1 MVKRSAQTF
10 AIALLFA
17 ATIAPVVH
25 AFSHGSKSVSGAP
38 VVVAVF
44 GSDPEPSSPDVVHS
58 ILALLG
64 LA

>member
-1 MVKRSAQTF
+1 MVKRSAQSF

-17 ATIAPVVH
+17 TTIAPVVH
-25 AFSHGSKSVSGAP
+25 GFSLGSKSGAP
-38 VVVAVF
+38 VVVAVS
-44 GSDPEPSSPDVVHS
+44 GPDPAPPSPGVVHS

>member
-10 AIALLFA
+10 ALALLFA

-25 AFSHGSKSVSGAP
+25 GFSLGSKTVSGAP
-38 VVVAVF
+38 VVVAVS
-44 GSDPEPSSPDVVHS
+44 GSDPEPSSPGMVHS

>member
-17 ATIAPVVH
+17 ATVAPVVH
-25 AFSHGSKSVSGAP
+25 GFSLGSKSPSGGH
-38 VVVAVF
+38 VVVAVS
-44 GSDPEPSSPDVVHS
+44 GTDPEPSSPGVVHS

>member
-25 AFSHGSKSVSGAP
+25 GFSHGSKSGAP
-38 VVVAVF
+38 VVVAVS
-44 GSDPEPSSPDVVHS
+44 GTDPEPSSPGMVHS

>member
-25 AFSHGSKSVSGAP
+25 GFSIGSKADAP
-38 VVVAVF
+38 VVMAVS
-44 GSDPEPSSPDVVHS
+44 GPDPEPPSPGVVHS

>member
-1 MVKRSAQTF
+1 MVKRSGQTF

-25 AFSHGSKSVSGAP
+25 GFSLGSKTVSGAP
-38 VVVAVF
+38 VVVAVS
-44 GSDPEPSSPDVVHS
+44 GSDPEPSSPGMVHS

>member
-25 AFSHGSKSVSGAP
+25 GFSLGSKSVSGAH
-38 VVVAVF
+38 VVVAVS
-44 GSDPEPSSPDVVHS
+44 GPDPEPSSPDVVHS
-58 ILALLG
+58 MLAWLG

>member
-1 MVKRSAQTF
+1 MVKRSGQTF

-25 AFSHGSKSVSGAP
+25 GFSLGSKADDAVVMAVSGP
-38 VVVAVF
+38 
-44 GSDPEPSSPDVVHS
+44 DPEPPSPGVVHS

>member
-1 MVKRSAQTF
+1 MVKRSAQSF

-25 AFSHGSKSVSGAP
+25 GFSLGSKSAVPVAVAVSGT
-38 VVVAVF
+38 
-44 GSDPEPSSPDVVHS
+44 DPEPSSPGMVHS

>member
-25 AFSHGSKSVSGAP
+25 GFSLGSKSVSGAP
-38 VVVAVF
+38 VVVAVS
-44 GSDPEPSSPDVVHS
+44 GPDPEPPSPGVVHS

>member
-25 AFSHGSKSVSGAP
+25 GFSLGSRSKSAVP
-38 VVVAVF
+38 VVVAVS
-44 GSDPEPSSPDVVHS
+44 GTDPEPSSPGMVHS

>member
-25 AFSHGSKSVSGAP
+25 AFSLGSKSASAP
-38 VVVAVF
+38 VVLAVS
-44 GSDPEPSSPDVVHS
+44 GPDPEPSSPDVVHS
-58 ILALLG
+58 ILAMLG

>member
-17 ATIAPVVH
+17 ATIAPVVRG
-25 AFSHGSKSVSGAP
+25 FSHGSKSGVP
-38 VVVAVF
+38 VVVAVS
-44 GSDPEPSSPDVVHS
+44 GTDPEPSSPGVVHS
-58 ILALLG
+58 ILAFLG

>member
-25 AFSHGSKSVSGAP
+25 GFSHGSKSVPAP
-38 VVVAVF
+38 TL
-44 GSDPEPSSPDVVHS
+44 SWLCQEPTLNRHHPAWFTRFLLC
-58 ILALLG
+58 LA
-64 LA
+64 

>member
-1 MVKRSAQTF
+1 MVKRSAQSF

-17 ATIAPVVH
+17 TTIAPVVH
-25 AFSHGSKSVSGAP
+25 GFSLGSKTVSGAP
-38 VVVAVF
+38 VVVAVS
-44 GSDPEPSSPDVVHS
+44 GSDPEPSSPGMVHS

>member
-25 AFSHGSKSVSGAP
+25 AFSLGSKSGAP
-38 VVVAVF
+38 VVLAVS
-44 GSDPEPSSPDVVHS
+44 GPDPEPSSPDVVHS

>member
-17 ATIAPVVH
+17 ATIVPVVH
-25 AFSHGSKSVSGAP
+25 GFSLGSTSGAP
-38 VVVAVF
+38 VVVAVS
-44 GSDPEPSSPDVVHS
+44 GPDPEPPSPGMVHS

>member
-10 AIALLFA
+10 AVALLFA

-25 AFSHGSKSVSGAP
+25 AFSLGSKSVPGAP
-38 VVVAVF
+38 AVVAVF
-44 GSDPEPSSPDVVHS
+44 GSDPEPSSPGMVHS

>member
-25 AFSHGSKSVSGAP
+25 GFSLGSKSVSGAP
-38 VVVAVF
+38 LSWPCQERTQNRHHPAWF
-44 GSDPEPSSPDVVHS
+44 TRFLLC
-58 ILALLG
+58 LA
-64 LA
+64 

>member
-10 AIALLFA
+10 AIALLFV

-25 AFSHGSKSVSGAP
+25 GFSLGSKSGAP
-38 VVVAVF
+38 VVVAVS
-44 GSDPEPSSPDVVHS
+44 GPDPEPPSPGMVHS

>member
-25 AFSHGSKSVSGAP
+25 AFNHGSTSASGGP
-38 VVVAVF
+38 VVAVF

-58 ILALLG
+58 MLALLG

>member
-1 MVKRSAQTF
+1 MFKRCAHTF

-17 ATIAPVVH
+17 ASIAPVVQG
-25 AFSHGSKSVSGAP
+25 FSFGSKSGAP
-38 VVVAVF
+38 VVVAVS
-44 GSDPEPSSPDVVHS
+44 GSDPEPPSPDVVHT

>member
-25 AFSHGSKSVSGAP
+25 AFNHGSKSASRGP

-44 GSDPEPSSPDVVHS
+44 GSDPEPSSPDLAHS